1 MLILIAGLPGSGK
14 SFFGQKLAESIG
26 ATYLNSDKV
35 RMDLDAKGKYTDH
48 DKLIVYQQMADKTSE
63 ALNDGLDVV
72 VDATFYRRSLR
83 QLFERFDNIYNVPL
97 YLIEVR
103 ADESTTK
110 KRLSVARDL
119 SEADFKVY
127 ERIRDDFEE
136 ITEPHLT
143 LTSTDYNIEE
153 MLGDA
158 LLYIQHE
165 G

>member
-14 SFFGQKLAESIG
+14 SFFGKRLADAIG
-26 ATYLNSDKV
+26 ATYLNSDRV
-35 RMDLDAKGKYTDH
+35 RLDLDAKGKYTDH
-48 DKLIVYQQMADKTSE
+48 DKLTVYQQIADKTYE

-83 QLFERFDNIYNVPL
+83 ELFERFDNIYNVGL

-103 ADESTTK
+103 AEESTIR
-110 KRLSVARDL
+110 KRLSVGRDL

-127 ERIRDDFEE
+127 EKIRDEFEE

-143 LTSTDYNIEE
+143 LKSTDDNIEK

-158 LLYIQHE
+158 LSYIQHE